1 MLEEIAGHWE
11 GDGAAGEDTA
21 FRGTLELEPIAGG
34 RGLSMSFRAV
44 GADGGVL
51 CRHRGILTG
60 ERLAFLD
67 DTVGELKILDRRE
80 GYVFVS
86 GEPGDEESYRLEVS
100 IAVPTKGEIDL
111 TIKSGLPGEPFTRRI
126 QAHLTRTP

>member
-11 GDGAAGEDTA
+11 GDGSAGDDTA

-34 RGLSMSFRAV
+34 RGLSMAFRAV

-80 GYVFVS
+80 GYVFAS
-86 GEPGDEESYRLEVS
+86 GEPSDEESYRLEVS
-100 IAVPTKGEIDL
+100 LDVPSADELDL
-111 TIKSGLPGEPFTRRI
+111 TIKSGLPGEPFTPRI
-126 QAHLTRTP
+126 RAHLRKC